1 MMKKGIISSL
11 IAVFAVVT
19 FATSAFAVA
28 QRVELKTSVPNIPK
42 SLCYQ
47 AGTISLEFNLDTV
60 MEAGD
65 VVQFTLQNGVVLCRN
80 IEFFIPLTPD
90 FAVDVAPAGTP
101 GFLVEGT
108 AGSLIV
114 TMTLGSLDAESDFY
128 TDEAFTV
135 TVTADP
141 AATIALF
148 DEQIQVQGT
157 DILKDDPD
165 TAERDFTEPIIAAD
179 NVICI
184 DTETFDYQGERVEV
198 TPDSIPQTAD
208 NKLTFTGE
216 REIARILAANEYA
229 LVTCKDA
236 PVVGNII
243 LGEGQ
248 TAECPAFDF
257 DDDGIN
263 YCPGTHQNNK
273 IIVQALTTPFPEN
286 DYQIS
291 IEVKVN
297 GLTGDQGV
305 YIAQSFMEYL
315 ATDSL
320 DDICG
325 DSPAELTD
333 LPFDTYG
340 GPGGCGDASDVTPG
354 GSGCTVDC
362 ENKVIRATTEAN
374 GLGITRADGQ
384 TYLRLALPS
393 FRYDTAIVQE
403 GDVVSV
409 RLIVAQY
416 PCGTI
421 LDEEI
426 EIGTFGCE
434 PDTAPTTLL
443 YPYFTPA
450 NGTYFWS
457 AYAITNISDAE
468 GTITLY
474 MYESDGDA
482 FMGEVATPVPGHTIW
497 STRLD
502 DSIVDPDI
510 TWTQIKGTGTPG
522 DATAYIRA
530 MTTFTADGFGF
541 IAGSPTGESM
551 GYLPRVD
558 GKY

>member
-1 MMKKGIISSL
+1 
-11 IAVFAVVT
+11 
-19 FATSAFAVA
+19 
-28 QRVELKTSVPNIPK
+28 
-42 SLCYQ
+42 
-47 AGTISLEFNLDTV
+47 
-60 MEAGD
+60 
-65 VVQFTLQNGVVLCRN
+65 
-80 IEFFIPLTPD
+80 
-90 FAVDVAPAGTP
+90 
-101 GFLVEGT
+101 
-108 AGSLIV
+108 
-114 TMTLGSLDAESDFY
+114 
-128 TDEAFTV
+128 
-135 TVTADP
+135 
-141 AATIALF
+141 
-148 DEQIQVQGT
+148 
-157 DILKDDPD
+157 
-165 TAERDFTEPIIAAD
+165 
-179 NVICI
+179 
-184 DTETFDYQGERVEV
+184 
-198 TPDSIPQTAD
+198 
-208 NKLTFTGE
+208 
-216 REIARILAANEYA
+216 
-229 LVTCKDA
+229 
-236 PVVGNII
+236 VVGNII

-248 TAECPAFDF
+248 TAECPPFDF

-305 YIAQSFMEYL
+305 YIAQTYMEYL

-325 DSPAELTD
+325 DTPDSLTE

-354 GSGCTVDC
+354 GTGGCTVDC

-426 EIGTFGCE
+426 EIGTFGCDPE
-434 PDTAPTTLL
+434 TAPTTLL